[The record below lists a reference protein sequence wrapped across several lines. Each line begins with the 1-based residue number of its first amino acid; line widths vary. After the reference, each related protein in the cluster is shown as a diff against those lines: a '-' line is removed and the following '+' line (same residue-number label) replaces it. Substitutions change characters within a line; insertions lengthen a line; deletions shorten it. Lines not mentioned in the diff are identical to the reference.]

1 MKVIGISGFILLLT
15 FASLA
20 VGSNNAS
27 VGIYVVSGSV
37 DARVFART
45 PEIWKTLPLEVE
57 PVISDQDILVYDFS
71 KHAMR
76 LTPEAIKR
84 LPHPPVTGIP
94 FVVVVNGER
103 IYPGVFY
110 SMLSSIPCDLP
121 VIVTDRMRQD
131 TSVPSDLIFMLRAY
145 PESLAKGKDLRSDE
159 RVKSMFGA
167 LKKLGSL

>member
-1 MKVIGISGFILLLT
+1 MKVIVISGFILLLT
-15 FASLA
+15 VASLA
-20 VGSNNAS
+20 VGANNAS
-27 VGIYVVSGSV
+27 FGIYVVSGPV

-45 PEIWKTLPLEVE
+45 PETWKTLPLEVE

-110 SMLSSIPCDLP
+110 TMASSITCDLP

-131 TSVPSDLIFMLRAY
+131 TSVPSDLIFIERAY
-145 PESLAKGKDLRSDE
+145 PESRAQGKDVRSDE
-159 RVKSMFGA
+159 RVKTIFGT